1 MTHRRLPLLAL
12 AFSLFAAAALAQAPP
27 VPESLLSGSGG
38 LVWRDIGP
46 MRGGRTFGVAGV
58 PSQPDTFYMGS
69 VGGGVWKTDNAGR
82 TWRPIFD
89 REPVQSIGAIAVAPS
104 DPNIVYVGT
113 GEPDPRSET
122 SYGDGMYKSTD
133 AGRTWHFI
141 GLAAT
146 HRIGRIVV
154 DPTDPNR
161 VYVAALGRVY
171 VPSPDRGLY
180 RSTDGGATWQKILYH
195 GPNVGAI
202 DISLDPHHP
211 RTLYVSLWATRRPPW
226 NVYAPANLPGGGL
239 YKSTDGGDTWTR
251 LTGGLPTDAAVGKIG
266 VAVAPSDPNRVWA
279 VVDDLTD
286 GGKFGGVYVSDDAG
300 AVWRQ
305 VNNENRLWGRGW
317 YFEAVSV
324 DPTDPHKAY
333 VINTSTYETTND
345 GRTFVGIKGAPGG
358 DDYHQLWINPR
369 DGNRMVLSS
378 DQGTVVSV
386 DGGKSWSTWYN
397 QPTAEIYHVS
407 AGSGFP
413 WWVYGAQQDSGA
425 VGVEPWSKFGVL
437 DFRNWIPLCTGGE
450 SGMVV
455 PDPHDPDYLFGE
467 AGVRCNQKLNIADSL
482 GSIPPPAPGAPVYR
496 KTWTLPLV
504 FSPADGALY
513 YGNQY
518 VFRTRD
524 SGRIWDRISPDLT
537 RADPGVPPNLD
548 PVTARDEDNRGVTTR
563 KGVVYSI
570 APSPLRAGEV
580 WAGTDD
586 GYVQLTTNGGASWAN
601 VTPPALT
608 AWSKVSGIE
617 ASHFDAGTAY
627 VAVDR
632 HRLGDQAPYIYRT
645 RDFGKTWEKIV
656 AGIPYGS
663 YVNAVKEDGVRRGL
677 LFAATELGVYVSF
690 NDGANWQPLQLN
702 LPHTSA
708 RDFVIHGHSLVVATH
723 GRGFWI
729 LDDISPL
736 RQLTPAVAA
745 EPVHLFRPGAAL
757 AIRQGGENGTPLPP
771 EEPQEQNPPAGAI
784 LYYSLAHA
792 AQPPV
797 RLDIVNPAGRV
808 IARFRSD
815 TPIPKVNVEELNIPP
830 YWIKPPLRLGTS
842 AGMHRFVWDLQP
854 NVAMPGR
861 GGRGRGGRGRG
872 GRGANPAFALMA
884 QLFGLN
890 RAPLVA
896 PGTYTVRLI
905 VAGRTYSQPL
915 VVNPDPRPGN

>member
-1 MTHRRLPLLAL
+1 MTYRRLPFLAL
-12 AFSLFAAAALAQAPP
+12 AFSLLAAAALAQAPP
-27 VPESLLSGSGG
+27 IPETLLSGSGG
-38 LVWRDIGP
+38 LVWRAIGP
-46 MRGGRTFGVAGV
+46 MRGGRSFAVAGV

-89 REPVQSIGAIAVAPS
+89 HEPVQSIGAIAVAPS

-113 GEPDPRSET
+113 GEPDPRSQT

-141 GLAAT
+141 GLAGT

-154 DPTDPNR
+154 DPNDPNR

-171 VPSPDRGLY
+171 VASPDRGLY

-202 DISLDPHHP
+202 DISLDPRNP

-226 NVYAPANLPGGGL
+226 NVYAPSNMPGGGL
-239 YKSTDGGDTWTR
+239 YKSTDGGDTWTH
-251 LTGGLPTDAAVGKIG
+251 LTGGLPTDDAVGKIG

-279 VVDDLTD
+279 VVDDLTG
-286 GGKFGGVYVSDDAG
+286 GGKFGGVYISDDAG
-300 AVWRQ
+300 ATWRQ
-305 VNNENRLWGRGW
+305 VNNEPRLWGRGW
-317 YFEAVSV
+317 YFEAVAV
-324 DPTDPHKAY
+324 NPTDPHKAY

-345 GRTFVGIKGAPGG
+345 GSTFVGIKGAPGG
-358 DDYHQLWINPR
+358 DDYHQLWINPN

-386 DGGKSWSTWYN
+386 DGGRSWSTWYN

-407 AGSGFP
+407 ASGGFP
-413 WWVYGAQQDSGA
+413 WWIYGAQQDSGA
-425 VGVEPWSKFGVL
+425 VGVRPWSKFNVL

-455 PDPHDPDYLFGE
+455 PDPDNPNYLFGG
-467 AGVRCNQKLNIADSL
+467 AGVRCNQKLNIVDSL
-482 GSIPPPAPGAPVYR
+482 GSIPRPAPGAPVYR

-504 FSPADGALY
+504 FSKADGALY

-524 SGRIWDRISPDLT
+524 AGRTWVRISPDLT
-537 RADPGVPPNLD
+537 RVNPGIPPNLD

-570 APSPLRAGEV
+570 APSPLAANDI

-586 GYVQLTTNGGASWAN
+586 GYVQLTTDGGGRWTN
-601 VTPPALT
+601 VTPPAMT

-617 ASHFDAGTAY
+617 ASYFAAGAAY
-627 VAVDR
+627 ISVDR

-645 RDFGKTWEKIV
+645 RDDGKTWREIT

-663 YVNAVKEDGVRRGL
+663 YVNAIKEDTVRRGL
-677 LFAATELGVYVSF
+677 LFAGTEMGVYVSF
-690 NDGANWQPLQLN
+690 NDGGQWQPLQLN

-708 RDFVIHGHSLVVATH
+708 RDFVIHGDSLVVATH

-736 RQLTPAVAA
+736 RQLTAAIAASPA
-745 EPVHLFRPGAAL
+745 HLFRPGDAL
-757 AIRQGGENGTPLPP
+757 AIRQGGQNGTPLPP
-771 EEPQEQNPPAGAI
+771 EEPQEMNRPNGAI
-784 LYYSLAHA
+784 LYYSLAQA
-792 AQPPV
+792 APQAV
-797 RLDIVNPAGRV
+797 KLRIVDSAGRV

-815 TPIPKVNVEELNIPP
+815 TPVPTVNPEAINIPP
-830 YWIKPPLRLGTS
+830 YWFKPPQRLGAG
-842 AGMHRFVWDLQP
+842 AGMHRFVWDLMP
-854 NVAMPGR
+854 NVGMPAPR
-861 GGRGRGGRGRG
+861 GGRGRGGPV
-872 GRGANPAFALMA
+872 GALTA
-884 QLFGLN
+884 QLFGGFNPRL
-890 RAPLVA
+890 LVP
-896 PGTYTVRLI
+896 PGIYTVRLI
-905 VAGRTYSQPL
+905 VDGRTYSQPL
-915 VVNPDPRPGN
+915 VVKPDPRPGN

>member
-1 MTHRRLPLLAL
+1 MTHCRLPLLAL
-12 AFSLFAAAALAQAPP
+12 AFSLFAVPALAQAPP
-27 VPESLLSGSGG
+27 IPETLLSGSGG

-46 MRGGRTFGVAGV
+46 MRGGRTFAVAGN
-58 PSQPDTFYMGS
+58 PRQPDTFYMGS

-89 REPVQSIGAIAVAPS
+89 HEPVQSIGAIAVAPS

-122 SYGDGMYKSTD
+122 SYGDGVYKSTD
-133 AGRTWHFI
+133 AGRTWHYI
-141 GLAAT
+141 GLGPT

-171 VPSPDRGLY
+171 VSSPDRGLY
-180 RSTDGGATWQKILYH
+180 RSTDGGAHWAKILYR
-195 GPNVGAI
+195 GPNAGAI
-202 DISLDPHHP
+202 DISLDPHNP

-226 NVYAPANLPGGGL
+226 NVYAPSNMPGGGL

-251 LTGGLPTDAAVGKIG
+251 LTGGLPTDDAVGKIG
-266 VAVAPSDPNRVWA
+266 VAVSPSDPNRVWA

-286 GGKFGGVYVSDDAG
+286 GGKFGGVYISDDAG

-317 YFEAVSV
+317 YFEAVAV
-324 DPTDPHKAY
+324 DPADPHKAY

-345 GRTFVGIKGAPGG
+345 GRNFTAIKGAPGG
-358 DDYHQLWINPR
+358 DDYHQLWIDPA

-386 DGGKSWSTWYN
+386 DGGRSWSSWYN

-437 DFRNWIPLCTGGE
+437 NFRNWMPLCTGGE

-455 PDPHDPDYLFGE
+455 PDPKDPDYLFGE
-467 AGVRCNQKLNIADSL
+467 AGVRCNQKLNIEDSL
-482 GSIPPPAPGAPVYR
+482 GSIPRPAPGAPVYR

-504 FSPADGALY
+504 FSKADGALY

-524 SGRIWDRISPDLT
+524 SGRTWDRISPDLT
-537 RADPGVPPNLD
+537 RVDPGVPPNLD

-570 APSPLRAGEV
+570 APSPLRADV
-580 WAGTDD
+580 IWAGTDD
-586 GYVQLTTNGGASWAN
+586 GYVQLTTNGGASWSN

-608 AWSKVSGIE
+608 AWSKISGIE
-617 ASHFDAGTAY
+617 ASRFAAGTAY

-663 YVNAVKEDGVRRGL
+663 YVNAVKEDTVRRGL

-690 NDGANWQPLQLN
+690 NNGAGWQPLQLN
-702 LPHTSA
+702 LPRTSA
-708 RDFVIHGHSLVVATH
+708 RDFVIHGHALVVATH

-736 RQLTPAVAA
+736 RQLTAAIPA

-757 AIRQGGENGTPLPP
+757 AIRQGGQNGTPLPP
-771 EEPQEQNPPAGAI
+771 EEPQEHNPPDGAI
-784 LYYSLAHA
+784 LYYALARA
-792 AQPPV
+792 ARQPV
-797 RLDIVNPAGRV
+797 RLEIANPAGRV
-808 IARFRSD
+808 IARYSSA
-815 TPIPKVNVEELNIPP
+815 TPIPPVDIEQLTIPG
-830 YWIKPPLRLGTS
+830 YWIKPPLRLGTG
-842 AGMHRFVWDLQP
+842 AGLHRFVWDLQP
-854 NVAMPGR
+854 NLAV
-861 GGRGRGGRGRG
+861 RGRG
-872 GRGANPAFALMA
+872 GRGANPAFVLMT

-905 VAGRTYSQPL
+905 VDGRAYTQPL
-915 VVNPDPRPGN
+915 VVQPDPRPGS